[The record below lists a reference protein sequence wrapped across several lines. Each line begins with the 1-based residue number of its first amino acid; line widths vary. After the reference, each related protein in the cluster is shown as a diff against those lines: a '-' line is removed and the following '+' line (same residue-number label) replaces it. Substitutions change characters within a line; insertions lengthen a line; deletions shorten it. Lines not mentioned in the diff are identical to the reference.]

1 MASSL
6 NIEMISK
13 LFERVRSQLDVQT
26 AMELDS
32 IVDTGKLD
40 DPGYGTMYQ
49 FINKITNLIS
59 SEGKLFGVESD
70 SSHRDSALTALL
82 FSAFVN
88 TYPDF
93 TPEEIEADLQPRP
106 FIVGGDENPL
116 PWVGGSRQ
124 GELDGITYF
133 QIMDKFGPPSSEQ
146 PSGDNKVQVEWDIQ
160 FDNGVR
166 ASIYDYK
173 QYELEPEDVTYWS
186 VGGNSPDS
194 AAEVYKVMQLI

>member
-1 MASSL
+1 MASEL
-6 NIEMISK
+6 NIEMVSK

-59 SEGKLFGVESD
+59 TEGKLFGVQSD
-70 SSHRDSALTALL
+70 SWHRDSPLTALL
-82 FSAFVN
+82 FSAFIN

-93 TPEEIEADLQPRP
+93 TPEDIEADLQPRP

-124 GELDGITYF
+124 GELEDVTY
-133 QIMDKFGPPSSEQ
+133 QEIIEKFGPPTSTIPSS
-146 PSGDNKVQVEWDIQ
+146 DNKVQVEWDIQ
-160 FDNGVR
+160 FENGVR

-173 QYELEPEDVTYWS
+173 QYDKSPEEIDYWS
-186 VGGNSPDS
+186 IGGNSPDA
-194 AAEVYKVMQLI
+194 AAEVYKVMRLI